1 MRAKP
6 CTLIMNSPLNGY
18 IFTPIECESIS
29 EALKIATAW
38 ECPFR
43 IYDMDNKLIKSG
55 WRK

>member
-1 MRAKP
+1 MKAIP

-18 IFTPIECESIS
+18 IFTPVECESI
-29 EALKIATAW
+29 AKAIRIATEW

-43 IYDMDNKLIKSG
+43 IFDKDGQQIRQG